1 MKEILGSQSIRES
14 KRLLSFLPRR
24 RIQRLRWLALFSF
37 IPGFL
42 DFASIAVVGRLTG
55 TLVGGNLSN
64 LLPGI
69 RVFGG
74 SQLEQSLWLIGM
86 FVALIWLQSL
96 MRITLRVAQERM
108 ASQIWLDLSQRI
120 FSGIIRQPYEY
131 HLSSNLASLSSDLLG
146 SLDCLLKEIVTPVL
160 RALSSL
166 VSIVIL
172 TIGIIYIG
180 RETAV
185 GLLLV
190 MVSGYVL
197 TTALMTPRL
206 RFASEQ
212 KLRTRNR

>member
-1 MKEILGSQSIRES
+1 MKERQGSQSIRES

-24 RIQRLRWLALFSF
+24 RIQALRWLALLSF

-120 FSGIIRQPYEY
+120 FSGIIHQPYEY

-146 SLDCLLKEIVTPVL
+146 SLDCLLKEIVPQYFVL
-160 RALSSL
+160 
-166 VSIVIL
+166 
-172 TIGIIYIG
+172 
-180 RETAV
+180 
-185 GLLLV
+185 
-190 MVSGYVL
+190 
-197 TTALMTPRL
+197 
-206 RFASEQ
+206 
-212 KLRTRNR
+212 

>member
-1 MKEILGSQSIRES
+1 MHC
-14 KRLLSFLPRR
+14 FL
-24 RIQRLRWLALFSF
+24 F
-37 IPGFL
+37 PGFL

-120 FSGIIRQPYEY
+120 FSGIIRQPSITCLQIWQVF
-131 HLSSNLASLSSDLLG
+131 HLTFLEVL
-146 SLDCLLKEIVTPVL
+146 IV
-160 RALSSL
+160 
-166 VSIVIL
+166 
-172 TIGIIYIG
+172 Y
-180 RETAV
+180 
-185 GLLLV
+185 
-190 MVSGYVL
+190 
-197 TTALMTPRL
+197 
-206 RFASEQ
+206 
-212 KLRTRNR
+212 